1 MVQLESDSSTV
12 SSKHKDL
19 QRLQEIF
26 FEVAECKD
34 DSQQRG
40 WAVHDDEGAISG
52 LLEELLQ
59 ILVSAGVL
67 GEWVW
72 LTHPCNWCV
81 RTNGPVVALHG
92 GGSMSIQTYL
102 VVLSVNSLHCCN
114 VY

>member
-1 MVQLESDSSTV
+1 MESDSSAV

-81 RTNGPVVALHG
+81 RTNGPVEFIIRSRLEWRAFSYMEVAVCQFKP
-92 GGSMSIQTYL
+92 I
-102 VVLSVNSLHCCN
+102 
-114 VY
+114 